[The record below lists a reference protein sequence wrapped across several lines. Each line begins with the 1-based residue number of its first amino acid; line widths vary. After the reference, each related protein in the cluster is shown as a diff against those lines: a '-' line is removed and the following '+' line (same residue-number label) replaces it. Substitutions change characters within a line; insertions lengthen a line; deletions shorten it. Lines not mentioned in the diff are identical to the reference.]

1 MDLVLI
7 DYSKGTEGHR
17 SASPDHFCKTYH
29 FLQKMTQSTKTTET
43 VENVV
48 NCDMFTK
55 YEEEVQV
62 EEYYSELMYSISN
75 IEPDE
80 STGWQ

>member
-1 MDLVLI
+1 
-7 DYSKGTEGHR
+7 
-17 SASPDHFCKTYH
+17 
-29 FLQKMTQSTKTTET
+29 MTQSTKTTET

-48 NCDMFTK
+48 NRDMFTK

>member
-1 MDLVLI
+1 
-7 DYSKGTEGHR
+7 
-17 SASPDHFCKTYH
+17 
-29 FLQKMTQSTKTTET
+29 MTQSTET
-43 VENVV
+43 SNIVTNNV
-48 NCDMFTK
+48 NRDMFTK